1 MRCHKSSGVHLGQ
14 CRTLVHRDVVC
25 LVALDF
31 VLWIIRA
38 RVMRVSLVIEI
49 FRMDLDDLARNVPSL
64 RIPADVIADFE
75 TSRHDG
81 SLQFADSSMHS
92 AFVLSDSTPACRP

>member
-38 RVMRVSLVIEI
+38 RVMRVSLVIGI
-49 FRMDLDDLARNVPSL
+49 LCMNFDDRTADMAGLGVPGH
-64 RIPADVIADFE
+64 VIANFE
-75 TSRHDG
+75 IRGHDG
-81 SLQFADSSMHS
+81 LPAVITSS
-92 AFVLSDSTPACRP
+92 TT